1 MQSHCNSYFRSL
13 RSKPLKESRS
23 WSHRRA
29 PVAAGSAR
37 ESASPFFLSLRS
49 KPQKSVHP
57 DRTHGLLL
65 QRARRAWTRL
75 QFWRFAQNRRRVFIL
90 VAFQSSCYSG
100 LGARGRIFN
109 FGASRKP
116 QKSVHPGRISGAPV
130 AAGSAR
136 KPASPFS
143 YRFATNRLK
152 CPFSI
157 LSHPDGL
164 MLRVARRARRSHHV
178 VASVRVFQDWQ
189 EHCHED
195 RQEAWREAWR
205 ERVQQM
211 LVPLTIWRAAIRLA
225 GASERSAFYKYLC
238 GGRAYAT

>member
-1 MQSHCNSYFRSL
+1 MHSHCNSYFRSL

-65 QRARRAWTRL
+65 QRARRAWTARAL
-75 QFWRFAQNRRRVFIL
+75 VQETLCRFAPNRRRVFIL

-164 MLRVARRARRSHHV
+164 MLRVARRASRPHHV
-178 VASVRVFQDWQ
+178 VASITVVQDWQ
-189 EHCHED
+189 EHWHED
-195 RQEAWREAWR
+195 RQEAWREA
-205 ERVQQM
+205 
-211 LVPLTIWRAAIRLA
+211 LA
-225 GASERSAFYKYLC
+225 
-238 GGRAYAT
+238 

>member
-1 MQSHCNSYFRSL
+1 VDASSILAL
-13 RSKPLKESRS
+13 RAN
-23 WSHRRA
+23 RRRVFIL
-29 PVAAGSAR
+29 VA
-37 ESASPFFLSLRS
+37 F
-49 KPQKSVHP
+49 Q
-57 DRTHGLLL
+57 GLLL

-75 QFWRFAQNRRRVFIL
+75 QFWRFAQTAKDFRSPQIPRLLKQRARRV
-90 VAFQSSCYSG
+90 
-100 LGARGRIFN
+100 
-109 FGASRKP
+109 SRP
-116 QKSVHPGRISGAPV
+116 Y
-130 AAGSAR
+130 
-136 KPASPFS
+136 PFS
-143 YRFATNRLK
+143 CCFATNRLK

-178 VASVRVFQDWQ
+178 VASVTVFQDWQ
-189 EHCHED
+189 EHWHED
-195 RQEAWREAWR
+195 RQEAWREAWREPWREAWREAWR

>member
-1 MQSHCNSYFRSL
+1 M
-13 RSKPLKESRS
+13 
-23 WSHRRA
+23 
-29 PVAAGSAR
+29 
-37 ESASPFFLSLRS
+37 SLRS

-57 DRTHGLLL
+57 GRISELLL
-65 QRARRAWTRL
+65 QRARRASRPRP
-75 QFWRFAQNRRRVFIL
+75 FSCRFAPNRRRVFIL
-90 VAFQSSCYSG
+90 IAPTGSCYSG
-100 LGARGRIFN
+100 LAARGRVFN

-164 MLRVARRARRSHHV
+164 MLRVARRASRPHHV
-178 VASVRVFQDWQ
+178 VASITVFQDWQ